1 MTAEVHGLLKR
12 CSRFKWK
19 QVALL
24 LAFVGFI
31 STDSVQGKPIE
42 NALVLNRASNSH

>member
-1 MTAEVHGLLKR
+1 MTVEVQGLLKR

-31 STDSVQGKPIE
+31 TTDLAQGKRVE
-42 NALVLNRASNSH
+42 NALVLNRPSDSH